1 MSNAKKEDVR
11 QINACRTGPLPTFVE
26 DADEDEPDFEPD
38 VGADDFPDE
47 QLEDGDR
54 IWATGLLPEPE
65 YI

>member
-1 MSNAKKEDVR
+1 M
-11 QINACRTGPLPTFVE
+11 GPLPAFVE
-26 DADEDEPDFEPD
+26 DADEDEPNCRPD
-38 VGADDFPDE
+38 VNADDFPDE